1 MSQVSLFGSDDLK
14 AFEKLRIEAL
24 KSKRKRFK
32 HPTFTKFYKEDVHK
46 DGSHT
51 DSEEKWGTMNRL
63 YVELANRFPFP
74 LSFSKCE
81 NIIKVDDDTSYVETG
96 MIRTCKICYH
106 KEKYKHKGDDGK
118 IKEYKGEEFFYNY
131 AEVIGTEDLGINERL
146 FIHYWLIEYLD
157 EGYPITK
164 LNMWLENL
172 VNLFKQGWTA
182 ELYIIFLLTRGAKQ

>member
-1 MSQVSLFGSDDLK
+1 MSQVSLFVSDDLK
-14 AFEKLRIEAL
+14 AYEKLRIEAL

-106 KEKYKHKGDDGK
+106 KGKYKHKGDDGK
-118 IKEYKGEEFFYNY
+118 IKEYEGEEFFYNY

-164 LNMWLENL
+164 LNMWIENL

-182 ELYIIFLLTRGAKQ
+182 ELYIIFLLTRGAK